1 MPRLVLTGFMATGK
15 TEVGRLLARR
25 LGRPFVDTDG
35 LVETAARCSVAQI
48 FAGDGEAYFRRLER
62 DAVEE
67 ACAVPDAVIATGGG
81 TLLDPDNRRRLVG
94 AGPVVCLTASA
105 NSREIEALYEAGAAA
120 CLTKDQE
127 LDVIVEAVKSA
138 ANGSA

>member
-15 TEVGRLLARR
+15 TEVGRLLACR